1 MKISVIV
8 PVYNAAQY
16 LKECLNS
23 IITQDYDDLEII
35 LINDGSTDNSG
46 SICDNYA
53 QIDNRIIVIHQK
65 NQGVASARN
74 NALNISSGELI
85 SFIDADDWIN
95 QGMYSFI
102 IDNYTEN
109 IDVIL
114 LSYPNFK
121 TANSD
126 IKIYSKEKINN
137 NLIPQFIGSKKISLG
152 KMAVVWSICVR
163 KRIIQNILFQNITM
177 TEDKIFFIEV
187 LLKANT
193 LLNIPH
199 KFYNYRINP
208 NSITRSYNKNYS
220 KDITASNFH
229 ITQLL
234 KKYNVESKKLIQLHN
249 NTIICFYLH
258 IIKNEAKNIKLI
270 LPNSSLDKY
279 YIDNNIAKLL
289 TWKKVIKE
297 ITHKPN
303 LLFIKL
309 GLSNYVL
316 KKKWKKYHPE

>member
-8 PVYNAAQY
+8 PVYNVEQY
-16 LKECLNS
+16 LEQCLDS
-23 IITQDYDDLEII
+23 IILQDYNNLEII
-35 LINDGSTDNSG
+35 VVNDGSTDISG
-46 SICDNYA
+46 QICDRYA
-53 QIDNRIIVIHQK
+53 QKDNRIKVIHQE

-74 NALNISSGELI
+74 NALNISNGELI

-102 IDNYTEN
+102 IEHFTEN

-114 LSYPNFK
+114 LSYPNFR
-121 TANSD
+121 TDSSD

-137 NLIPQFIGSKKISLG
+137 NLITQFVGSKKISLG
-152 KMAVVWSICVR
+152 KMATVWSICVR
-163 KRIIQNILFQNITM
+163 KKIIQNIHFQNITM

-220 KDITASNFH
+220 DDITVSNFH

-234 KKYNVESKKLIQLHN
+234 KKYNFESKKLIQLHN

-258 IIKNEAKNIKLI
+258 IIKNEAKNTNLI
-270 LPNSSLDKY
+270 LPNSSLEKY

-297 ITHKPN
+297 ITHKPS

-309 GLSNYVL
+309 GLNNYVL